1 MGWAE
6 DIDNIIAAEKIT
18 FIAYYIGVYESI
30 QKFIGLITNAVRA
43 QKKTPF
49 YHWIGYYLCSVVSN
63 KLLTLST
70 IVSALMGFVANSSAP

>member
-18 FIAYYIGVYESI
+18 FIGYYIGVYESI

-43 QKKTPF
+43 QKKIPS
-49 YHWIGYYLCSVVSN
+49 YHWIGYYLCSFVSN

-70 IVSALMGFVANSSAP
+70 IVSELLGFVANSSAP

>member
-30 QKFIGLITNAVRA
+30 QKFIGLITDAVST
-43 QKKTPF
+43 KKHHLT
-49 YHWIGYYLCSVVSN
+49 IGSDITFVLLSVTN
-63 KLLTLST
+63 C
-70 IVSALMGFVANSSAP
+70 